1 MSKRKYL
8 YFYNSDGILTHI
20 DKAIKGEIYT
30 GFGGIEFIVRYG
42 DINIKHYA
50 IRNKLNH
57 LAIGGE
63 SPEHYNAKMKIVE
76 ELKYYDDIF
85 EQDVHFAK
93 VVPEQKINDKI
104 PDLSCYDEKENLV
117 MLIEIKYSNGKDFSD
132 LQKLSKNKVPL
143 VEIDIKNNDKCSHL
157 ILTEVLEINKQKLSK
172 IKRVF
177 QQSSESI
184 KYRIEESEREY
195 KNIANRYSPN
205 INIFRESIQNNG
217 TKRIL
222 DINEWLQRRFEK
234 TKTKRERRIKSVNFW
249 LQKRF
254 NRKSKEIQRFEYYEE
269 EVQEFQEVIY
279 KLKKSIPKYTE
290 ETFKNDYRLGKLESE
305 IATTESEIKQRK
317 NDITKIAEKSKI
329 EWFRN
334 KWMNNTINNKLEE
347 IRYWCS

>member
-1 MSKRKYL
+1 MM
-8 YFYNSDGILTHI
+8 
-20 DKAIKGEIYT
+20 
-30 GFGGIEFIVRYG
+30 
-42 DINIKHYA
+42 NI
-50 IRNKLNH
+50 
-57 LAIGGE
+57 
-63 SPEHYNAKMKIVE
+63 
-76 ELKYYDDIF
+76 
-85 EQDVHFAK
+85 
-93 VVPEQKINDKI
+93 
-104 PDLSCYDEKENLV
+104 SCYDEYENLV

-222 DINEWLQRRFEK
+222 DIKEWLQRRFEK